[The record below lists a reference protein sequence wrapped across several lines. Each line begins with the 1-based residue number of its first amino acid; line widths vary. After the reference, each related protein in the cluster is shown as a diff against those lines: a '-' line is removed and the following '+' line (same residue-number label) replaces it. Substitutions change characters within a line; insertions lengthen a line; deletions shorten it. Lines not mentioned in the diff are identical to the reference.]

1 MSKRE
6 FREFYLNADRLSHD
20 RRLPIVAFAL
30 FSSWLLAFSFQG
42 PILHSLAAANDYDLS
57 RLSLVGTAA
66 TCLGLCLAPR
76 FVRDMG
82 EARRVMLRLFVVCAG
97 CSMVFFFPPTSLWG
111 MAQAVTS
118 FAGGACVAAWGYY
131 FRIASP
137 RGRRME
143 AAADM
148 IVLSHISM
156 IALSPTA
163 VYVSGRVALALSIVM
178 IACAY
183 ILTLRLPSYINGQR
197 ETMRK
202 FILLD
207 ILNTLLVIRT
217 NSESQTIE
225 AFIQPRYPA
234 VFWTRRRRSKYK
246 RS

>member
-1 MSKRE
+1 
-6 FREFYLNADRLSHD
+6 
-20 RRLPIVAFAL
+20 
-30 FSSWLLAFSFQG
+30 
-42 PILHSLAAANDYDLS
+42 
-57 RLSLVGTAA
+57 
-66 TCLGLCLAPR
+66 
-76 FVRDMG
+76 
-82 EARRVMLRLFVVCAG
+82 
-97 CSMVFFFPPTSLWG
+97 
-111 MAQAVTS
+111 
-118 FAGGACVAAWGYY
+118 
-131 FRIASP
+131 
-137 RGRRME
+137 ME